1 MTLLSSDMLP
11 STDISPLKPNKE
23 DPRKP
28 QMSAQIE
35 FDCVENSCENNIKFN
50 LLDLKKNSG
59 RITCSDCRRLYQ
71 LDKDFLQKLEK
82 LRLLI
87 LAVRDAED
95 ILGDCNIAIVTPA
108 GEVKLPYRLLLTRLN
123 TLVSF
128 DCNGKKLEFNFRV
141 EPLNNATFK

>member
-71 LDKDFLQKLEK
+71 FDRDFLQKLEK

-95 ILGDCNIAIVTPA
+95 ILVIVI
-108 GEVKLPYRLLLTRLN
+108 LPLLLLP
-123 TLVSF
+123 
-128 DCNGKKLEFNFRV
+128 GKSNF
-141 EPLNNATFK
+141 PIGFC